1 MNAKRRKQIDKAANL
16 LRDCVENLVEAKNIL
31 GEVAGE
37 ERDYYDNMS
46 DNLRCGERG
55 EQAERA
61 AEALEEVYTALEEF
75 DADDLVGKLEEAKE

>member
-1 MNAKRRKQIDKAANL
+1 MNAKRRKRIDKAANL

-46 DNLRCGERG
+46 VGGDKA

-61 AEALEEVYTALEEF
+61 AETLEEVYTALEEF

>member
-1 MNAKRRKQIDKAANL
+1 MNAKRRKRIDKAANL

-46 DNLRCGERG
+46 VGGDKA